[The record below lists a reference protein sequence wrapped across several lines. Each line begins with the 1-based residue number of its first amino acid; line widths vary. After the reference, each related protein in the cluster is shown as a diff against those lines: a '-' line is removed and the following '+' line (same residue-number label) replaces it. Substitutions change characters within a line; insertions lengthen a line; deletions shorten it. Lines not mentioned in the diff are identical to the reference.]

1 HLTIYAGAEPENLT
15 WTLQPMPGKKD
26 AVAGN
31 YRVPNL
37 AKNRLTWPDMVRRR
51 LEADTAAEPRITNR
65 WITLRYQLRKNEA
78 RVYLDDRVLR
88 AAGHPAL
95 DTSGFVQLVFGRA
108 VEFAPVSPPPFP
120 PPPAPCPPP
129 PRASGRWRS
138 RAT

>member
-65 WITLRYQLRKNEA
+65 WIEVRYQLCKNEA

-95 DTSGFVQLVFGRA
+95 DTTGFVQVAFGKR
-108 VEFAPVSPPPFP
+108 VEIASASPAP
-120 PPPAPCPPP
+120 PPPAAGP
-129 PRASGRWRS
+129 
-138 RAT
+138 